1 MIPTYTGITNNI
13 EKRLMEHQIGI
24 DKSSYTF
31 SRKPVELVFCQPFN
45 NIISAIEQEKR
56 IKRWTRKKKEALIEG
71 NWEKLRDFAECL
83 NESSHK
89 NFEGY
94 PSTPLTVKG
103 NWHKRLV
110 TLSRGRLI
118 THRNNSTLNKKHV
131 AVMVS

>member
-1 MIPTYTGITNNI
+1 MIASYVYIVKCADDSYYTGITNNI

-31 SRKPVELVFCQPFN
+31 SRKPLELVFCQPFD

-71 NWEKLRDFAECL
+71 NWKKLRELAECL

-89 NFEGY
+89 NFKGY
-94 PSTPLTVKG
+94 PSTPLRVTKEVMSPRE
-103 NWHKRLV
+103 KR
-110 TLSRGRLI
+110 
-118 THRNNSTLNKKHV
+118 
-131 AVMVS
+131 

>member
-1 MIPTYTGITNNI
+1 MIASYVYIVKCADDSYYTGITNNI

-31 SRKPVELVFCQPFN
+31 SRKPLELVFCQPFD

-71 NWEKLRDFAECL
+71 NWEKLREFAECL
-83 NESSHK
+83 NDSRHK

-94 PSTPLTVKG
+94 PSTPLRVTKK
-103 NWHKRLV
+103 KR
-110 TLSRGRLI
+110 TYTDDKNRL
-118 THRNNSTLNKKHV
+118 RSL
-131 AVMVS
+131 

>member
-1 MIPTYTGITNNI
+1 MIASYVYIVKCADDSYYTGITNNI

-31 SRKPVELVFCQPFN
+31 SRKPVELVFCQPFD

-71 NWEKLRDFAECL
+71 NWEKLRELAECL

-94 PSTPLTVKG
+94 PSTPLRVTKK
-103 NWHKRLV
+103 KR
-110 TLSRGRLI
+110 TYTADRNRL
-118 THRNNSTLNKKHV
+118 RSQ
-131 AVMVS
+131 

>member
-1 MIPTYTGITNNI
+1 MIPTYTGVTNNI

-83 NESSHK
+83 NKSSHK

-94 PSTPLTVKG
+94 PSTPLRVTK
-103 NWHKRLV
+103 NKRMY
-110 TLSRGRLI
+110 TADQNRPRSG
-118 THRNNSTLNKKHV
+118 
-131 AVMVS
+131 